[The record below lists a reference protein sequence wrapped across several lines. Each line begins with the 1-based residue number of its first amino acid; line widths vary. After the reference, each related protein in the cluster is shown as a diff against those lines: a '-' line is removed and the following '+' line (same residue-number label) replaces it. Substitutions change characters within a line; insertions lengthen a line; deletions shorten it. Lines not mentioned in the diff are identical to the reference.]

1 MWIYQ
6 KLQKSATLLL
16 QIVLHNSSGYFC
28 MLEFFYSLFFCSFV
42 SFVNFFLL
50 KRIAPRNCLLYLTEL
65 YSTTEPC
72 FQHRSGPVLHVSAC
86 LLALPIFFP
95 VSQFELF
102 IGYYFSLHYRSYFF
116 LFLKKLTWGNFCRST
131 SDFHLKSKKIRI
143 RMYRNDFGTG

>member
-1 MWIYQ
+1 MNAKSTFEEDVATTANLLGKTPKNFRVPPAPQEGLPAKVVALFNQ
-6 KLQKSATLLL
+6 KGGVGKTTLVEALRE
-16 QIVLHNSSGYFC
+16 IVCDSSGYFC

-95 VSQFELF
+95 VS
-102 IGYYFSLHYRSYFF
+102 
-116 LFLKKLTWGNFCRST
+116 
-131 SDFHLKSKKIRI
+131 
-143 RMYRNDFGTG
+143 